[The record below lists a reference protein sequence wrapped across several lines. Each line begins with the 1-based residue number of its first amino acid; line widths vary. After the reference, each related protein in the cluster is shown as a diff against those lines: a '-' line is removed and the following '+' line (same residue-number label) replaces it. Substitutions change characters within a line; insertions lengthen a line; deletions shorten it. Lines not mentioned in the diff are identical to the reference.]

1 MVREKKMFLLMIFTF
16 ILGVIFLAFAIK
28 EGMRNGIG
36 AKLVIAA
43 AIGIIFIIFSVY
55 LALPHIS

>member
-1 MVREKKMFLLMIFTF
+1 MFLLMIFTF

-55 LALPHIS
+55 LALPRIN